1 MPGALDG
8 VRVLDLTHV
17 LNGPFCT
24 VQLAHM
30 GAEVIKVEYGA
41 GDRFRHAWMPVDVQR
56 DGYEFIAVNAN
67 KKGLTLDLKQAEGK
81 RIFIEL
87 MKKSDVVV
95 ENFTAGAMERLGL
108 GYEALHAIN
117 PRLIYACSRGFGESG
132 PYRDIR
138 ANAAT
143 ISAISGFAHESMRLA
158 GKPGARSIP
167 MGDETA
173 GMSMCVGILGALYHR
188 ERTGAGQKV
197 EVSMQEAMLAFMVS
211 QLHTLFEG
219 VEVGPKPKPCKDGY
233 YAFHVRDITDDLW
246 GRLVKALGQ
255 PELATDPRFD
265 TPSVRRRNYPL
276 VEATLTE
283 LVADWTRAELWEMM
297 GALGLSSAPLL
308 SVAESVD
315 DVHLKARGAFV
326 TIEHPK
332 AGPVRLLA
340 PWVRFSESPSAITA
354 VSPLMGQHTREILR
368 DVLGLDEQQICALER
383 DHVVASADP
392 RDA

>member
-1 MPGALDG
+1 
-8 VRVLDLTHV
+8 
-17 LNGPFCT
+17 
-24 VQLAHM
+24 
-30 GAEVIKVEYGA
+30 
-41 GDRFRHAWMPVDVQR
+41 
-56 DGYEFIAVNAN
+56 
-67 KKGLTLDLKQAEGK
+67 
-81 RIFIEL
+81 
-87 MKKSDVVV
+87 
-95 ENFTAGAMERLGL
+95 
-108 GYEALHAIN
+108 
-117 PRLIYACSRGFGESG
+117 
-132 PYRDIR
+132 
-138 ANAAT
+138 
-143 ISAISGFAHESMRLA
+143 
-158 GKPGARSIP
+158 
-167 MGDETA
+167 
-173 GMSMCVGILGALYHR
+173 
-188 ERTGAGQKV
+188 
-197 EVSMQEAMLAFMVS
+197 
-211 QLHTLFEG
+211 
-219 VEVGPKPKPCKDGY
+219 
-233 YAFHVRDITDDLW
+233 
-246 GRLVKALGQ
+246 VKALGQ

-265 TPSVRRRNYPL
+265 TSSVRRRNYPL

-354 VSPLMGQHTREILR
+354 ASPLMGQHTREILR